1 MLKSKVILLSGICA
15 LFIFAGCQNIQGPEV
30 PQDRLTAG
38 KVQQNVSKGMYSTDV
53 VKALG
58 SPNIVTKDK
67 TGKTTWVYD
76 RISTHHSKT
85 GGGLNFVRMNGNDFV
100 ITGGILAGTAAAL
113 QPSGNPSNFLISAA
127 ALGLF
132 ALLGTEGNYEYKTE
146 QKTITIILDFNKNE
160 QLENFSYMSSSF

>member
-1 MLKSKVILLSGICA
+1 MLKSKVILLSGVCA
-15 LFIFAGCQNIQGPEV
+15 LFLFTGCQNIQGPEV
-30 PQDRLTAG
+30 PESRLTAG
-38 KVQQNVSKGMYSTDV
+38 KVQQSVSKGMYSTDV

-58 SPNIVTKDK
+58 SPNILTKDK

-76 RISTHHSKT
+76 RVSTYHSKT
-85 GGGLNFVRMNGNDFV
+85 GGGLNFARMNGNDFV

-113 QPSGNPSNFLISAA
+113 SNSSPSNFLISAA

-132 ALLGTEGNYEYKTE
+132 TLLGTEGNYEHKTE
-146 QKTITIILDFNKNE
+146 QKTITIILDFNEND